1 MSLPVFKPSV
11 GGSVC
16 VLSSTGELVGLTI
29 LESLDCCC
37 SNPSHTTATAGGAL
51 APGAFAC
58 GGCMPQIGS
67 GAPVVM
73 LLLGTTGVSAIR
85 LRPQDPPAQ
94 QAGVPVAAMQATP
107 PAAGGDAEPA
117 AAAAAAA
124 AADESEEMKALRLR
138 ALEMLSADGE
148 WE

>member
-1 MSLPVFKPSV
+1 
-11 GGSVC
+11 
-16 VLSSTGELVGLTI
+16 
-29 LESLDCCC
+29 
-37 SNPSHTTATAGGAL
+37 
-51 APGAFAC
+51 
-58 GGCMPQIGS
+58 MPQIGS

-107 PAAGGDAEPA
+107 PAARRGDAEPA

-148 WE
+148 W